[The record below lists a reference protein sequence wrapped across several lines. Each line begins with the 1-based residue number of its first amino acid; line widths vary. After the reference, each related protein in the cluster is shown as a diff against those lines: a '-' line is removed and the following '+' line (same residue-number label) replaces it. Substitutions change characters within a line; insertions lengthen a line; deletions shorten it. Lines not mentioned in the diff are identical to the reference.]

1 MNKTINKGEKIMKGR
16 FFTLIIGLCLVAGS
30 AMAGDDPTITF
41 TPTVN
46 GDFSVPIKAPDGA
59 FQMNWVSNG
68 QNSGGSGTNS
78 TVYCGTPIPAVEVGK
93 LFAQAHNI
101 NKYTQLRTTQETMK
115 YLTAMGIYNGTTAD
129 VAFNGK
135 GGITGWTT
143 TQQTP
148 GYWGTQIAMIDA
160 MSNNPMLAMIMN
172 GSGGSM
178 MGGNMWG
185 GYSSFGS
192 YPNR

>member
-30 AMAGDDPTITF
+30 AMASEGTWTTTNKITGGDIEIILPPLKFDLS
-41 TPTVN
+41 N
-46 GDFSVPIKAPDGA
+46 QGA
-59 FQMNWVSNG
+59 N
-68 QNSGGSGTNS
+68 GSGTPS
-78 TVYCGTPIPAVEVGK
+78 QVYCGTPIPAVEVGK

-135 GGITGWTT
+135 GGITDWTT

-178 MGGNMWG
+178 MGGNMWS

-192 YPNR
+192 YPTR